1 MESKIGNKVKKL
13 RLSLGM
19 SQEEF
24 GKKLGYTSRSSI
36 NKIEKGI
43 NDISY
48 DKLIL
53 LIKEYNI
60 DLKSIVDDE
69 NTNISNA
76 HDKNSNIYI
85 SFSGRAEGN
94 CFDIAHHLMNK
105 KDTFIPF
112 KDISYNPCSNCNYE
126 CFKGACK
133 YRDDEIYSLIETSL
147 TYKNIILLVP
157 MYCSNPSSMY
167 FVFNERM
174 QDYFNVNKDKW
185 NTFIDKIKI
194 FAIFESEEETPLFI
208 PTLLQLINGN
218 KDKLLKIEI
227 NKYKLKITD
236 KIIDNKIL
244 LKEIDDFLI

>member
-157 MYCSNPSSMY
+157 MYCSNPS
-167 FVFNERM
+167 
-174 QDYFNVNKDKW
+174 
-185 NTFIDKIKI
+185 TF
-194 FAIFESEEETPLFI
+194 FI
-208 PTLLQLINGN
+208 
-218 KDKLLKIEI
+218 
-227 NKYKLKITD
+227 
-236 KIIDNKIL
+236 
-244 LKEIDDFLI
+244 

>member
-13 RLSLGM
+13 RLSLRM

-85 SFSGRAEGN
+85 SFRWYSSN
-94 CFDIAHHLMNK
+94 IFNK
-105 KDTFIPF
+105 KF
-112 KDISYNPCSNCNYE
+112 
-126 CFKGACK
+126 
-133 YRDDEIYSLIETSL
+133 
-147 TYKNIILLVP
+147 
-157 MYCSNPSSMY
+157 
-167 FVFNERM
+167 
-174 QDYFNVNKDKW
+174 
-185 NTFIDKIKI
+185 
-194 FAIFESEEETPLFI
+194 
-208 PTLLQLINGN
+208 
-218 KDKLLKIEI
+218 
-227 NKYKLKITD
+227 
-236 KIIDNKIL
+236 
-244 LKEIDDFLI
+244 